1 MLGEILLI
9 AAAGI
14 YDPMDMSGHLMYPS
28 GVKECDKYYNY
39 APPKS
44 KNASFVS
51 ALDFYDD
58 ENDLLEAGFYL
69 AKLSEDKTKILLFQN
84 GRYVAVFNVLELK
97 DLKENLTIPYI
108 NFEINNAKEG
118 IITLFENKTMAKAKV
133 RMKIRKD

>member
-14 YDPMDMSGHLMYPS
+14 YNPMDMSGHLMYPS
-28 GVKECDKYYNY
+28 GVKECDEYYNY

-58 ENDLLEAGFYL
+58 ENDLIEAGFYL
-69 AKLSEDKTKILLFQN
+69 AKLSDDKTKILLFQS
-84 GRYVAVFNVLELK
+84 GKYVAVFNVLELSK
-97 DLKENLTIPYI
+97 LKETLTIPYI
-108 NFEINNAKEG
+108 NFEITNAKEG
-118 IITLFENKTMAKAKV
+118 ILTLFENNNMAKAKI
-133 RMKIRKD
+133 RMKSE

>member
-14 YDPMDMSGHLMYPS
+14 YNPMDMSGHLMYPS

-39 APPKS
+39 TPPKS
-44 KNASFVS
+44 KKASFVS

-58 ENDLLEAGFYL
+58 ENDLIEAGIYL
-69 AKLSEDKTKILLFQN
+69 AKLSQDKTKILLFQN
-84 GRYVAVFNVLELK
+84 GRYVAVFNVLELSN
-97 DLKENLTIPYI
+97 LKEPLTIPYI

-118 IITLFENKTMAKAKV
+118 ILTLFEDNSMAKAKI
-133 RMKIRKD
+133 RMKVK